1 MEAHWIVFLV
11 LLIPFW
17 LLQNTIHELSHGL
30 TRYIGWKWKFK
41 LWPFPSWK
49 LGRFTFAHVK
59 YEKTPESKELNNKD
73 RALVSV
79 MPKIVS
85 AVFII
90 IATISSAAISND
102 VASIIFLMFAFFNFI
117 DFCAGFVSVFFR
129 EPNESDMWRF
139 QRYLDLPV
147 KLYKLVS
154 VGAILFLSLPVVL
167 STIFFFAG

>member
-30 TRYIGWKWKFK
+30 TRYLGWKWNFK

-59 YEKTPESKELNNKD
+59 YEKTEESEELTNHDK
-73 RALVSV
+73 ALVSV
-79 MPKIVS
+79 MPKIVNS
-85 AVFII
+85 VLII
-90 IATISSAAISND
+90 LATLLSVAFSNK
-102 VASIIFLMFAFFNFI
+102 VASIIFLLFAWCNFV
-117 DFCAGFVSVFFR
+117 DFCFGFFSVLFR
-129 EPNESDMWRF
+129 EPNQSDMWRF
-139 QRYLDLPV
+139 QRFLNLPV

-154 VGAILFLSLPVVL
+154 IGAMVYMALLILF
-167 STIFFFAG
+167 STISFLTK